1 MYRVEM
7 DIGVG
12 ESEEPEQELF
22 DCLICSQC
30 TPSTNE
36 RLVGLVALLQPSN
49 GIILYFLHSGSCQQ
63 GRVGSKALHQ
73 QNPPV
78 LNCRCQLT
86 QVDLYTT
93 TTTTT
98 V

>member
-1 MYRVEM
+1 M

-63 GRVGSKALHQ
+63 GSWAVKLCTNKIPQ
-73 QNPPV
+73 F
-78 LNCRCQLT
+78 LT
-86 QVDLYTT
+86 AGAS
-93 TTTTT
+93 
-98 V
+98 